1 MVMLGLANSRMKD
14 YYDVWMLQ
22 RGFEIDASRLRRAI
36 EATFARRGTEVPAM
50 PPEGLSD
57 AFAADPSKQAQ
68 WEAYM
73 RNLSVPGPE
82 LGDVVSDLRTWLAA
96 IFE

>member
-1 MVMLGLANSRMKD
+1 MRSTATGWLLLLPTMIVLFVMG
-14 YYDVWMLQ
+14 V
-22 RGFEIDASRLRRAI
+22 F
-36 EATFARRGTEVPAM
+36 TFIYV
-50 PPEGLSD
+50 LVISFFD
-57 AFAADPSKQAQ
+57 WNAFAADPSKQAQ